1 MRWKPLYD
9 HAVGLSVRENTH
21 ETPVFFHE
29 ILKIN
34 AQKIKL
40 DAFGALKTIFEASL
54 YPWLKA
60 QKKISP
66 KIPIPRYFLDD
77 YPSCRKHKS
86 II

>member
-1 MRWKPLYD
+1 M
-9 HAVGLSVRENTH
+9 NTH

-29 ILKIN
+29 ISKIN

-60 QKKISP
+60 QKKSAQ
-66 KIPIPRYFLDD
+66 KYQFQGTFWM
-77 YPSCRKHKS
+77 
-86 II
+86 IIRHAESTRV